1 MIDVAKKIAN
11 FPQNTFLIMINHKL
25 QQNLGFNTDLPDIA
39 SAHSQHS
46 ICRQII

>member
-1 MIDVAKKIAN
+1 MIDVAKKIVS

-25 QQNLGFNTDLPDIA
+25 QQNLSFNTDLPDI
-39 SAHSQHS
+39 AHSQHS